1 MQKCSNCGAANDDSA
16 VFCVSCNHYLA
27 WTDSPKHRPDRP
39 RPAEPTPDGGPD
51 PAPDAA
57 PATEVST
64 PLATPGP
71 TEPARPA
78 GGDKTV
84 TSQPSAGPES
94 PDADGTAGPV
104 ESTGST
110 TPEVT
115 ESPPRPASVLRR
127 VPLRQPQAQHI
138 SSSRPADVAAL
149 ISAIDQGRSI
159 AQGRQRPD
167 LAEHL
172 DRARQQL
179 EGRRITCVVVGE
191 YKRGKSTLINAV
203 IQRAVC
209 PVDAD
214 IVTAIPTLVRYGD
227 QARLTSYH
235 QPPHGEGLVAKT
247 HSLNEITDL
256 VSEDTRKE
264 DGQIR
269 SVEVRVPHRVLRSG
283 LCLLDTP
290 GVGGLESAHGQIT
303 MGTLSAADCLLFA
316 TDASQELTG
325 PELEFLQGAV
335 KRCPATA
342 LVVTKTDVFPH
353 WRRIV
358 ELDKAHLTEAGLD
371 LPVIPVSSFL
381 RLRALHDP
389 SLNEESGFIA
399 LMEFLASAVVD
410 LGTNL
415 AAARAA
421 VDVDF
426 VARQLAHET
435 DAEQVA
441 LTKPDERPALVEQ
454 ISQAQK
460 RAVNLKSPTATW
472 QQTLY
477 DGIQDLN
484 ADVEHDLQKRLRG
497 IAKDV
502 QSLIDQGD
510 PTEMWTETEAWLRQ
524 QVGIAAVANRDLLVT
539 RARELS
545 DDVAEQFQ
553 LEAGTGVE
561 LELTGLSERVQDIML
576 GPAAQGIPGGRLAPM
591 LVATRISMLIPMMAL
606 GVAAHFLTFGLLLP
620 VMGVATS
627 LGAGV
632 GGKLFKSEGQRQR
645 AYRQQ
650 SAKAV
655 ASKYLDEVA
664 FLLNKET
671 RDALRRIQRTLR
683 DDLQARA
690 NSLHRSTAA
699 ALEAA
704 QRASALPMDERAPRS
719 RRLVSESQKL
729 QSIRASMGQ
738 FAAVGAQAAVGGG
751 VALGAGGIASHLEGS
766 GGDQVDLA
774 DPAPDVGEHDG

>member
-1 MQKCSNCGAANDDSA
+1 MQKCSNCGVANNDSA

-27 WTDSPKHRPDRP
+27 WSDTPKDRP
-39 RPAEPTPDGGPD
+39 GRPRRPQPTPD
-51 PAPDAA
+51 PAPTAEVTALSTTEA
-57 PATEVST
+57 PAST
-64 PLATPGP
+64 QADGGAGTPDIPVPVGTKPLDA
-71 TEPARPA
+71 ARPA
-78 GGDKTV
+78 ARAKSV
-84 TSQPSAGPES
+84 A
-94 PDADGTAGPV
+94 
-104 ESTGST
+104 ST
-110 TPEVT
+110 TPTVT
-115 ESPPRPASVLRR
+115 EPPHRPESGMRRESPRP
-127 VPLRQPQAQHI
+127 PHTPPI
-138 SSSRPADVAAL
+138 TSSPSADVATL
-149 ISAIDQGRSI
+149 ISALDQSRSM
-159 AQGRQRPD
+159 AQDRHRPD

-172 DRARQQL
+172 DRARHQL
-179 EGRRITCVVVGE
+179 EGRQVTCVIVGE

-214 IVTAIPTLVRYGD
+214 IVTAIPTLIRYGD
-227 QARLTSYH
+227 QARLTSYQQLH
-235 QPPHGEGLVAKT
+235 RGADLVAKT

-256 VSEDTRKE
+256 VSEHGRRE

-269 SVEVRVPHRVLRSG
+269 SVEVRVPHRVLRAG

-290 GVGGLESAHGQIT
+290 GVGGLESGHGQIT
-303 MGTLSAADCLLFA
+303 MGTLSAADCLLFV

-325 PELEFLQGAV
+325 PEMEFLQGAV
-335 KRCPATA
+335 KRCPTTA

-358 ELDKAHLTEAGLD
+358 ELDSAHLTKAGLD

-389 SLNEESGFIA
+389 SLNPESGFAA

-410 LGTNL
+410 LGTNR

-426 VARQLAHET
+426 VARQLAHES
-435 DAEQVA
+435 DAEQVVLA
-441 LTKPDERPALVEQ
+441 KPDERPALVAK

-460 RAVNLKSPTATW
+460 RAVRLKSPTATW
-472 QQTLY
+472 QQTLF

-484 ADVEHDLQKRLRG
+484 ADVEHDLQKRLRDIG
-497 IAKDV
+497 KAV
-502 QSLIDQGD
+502 GSLIDQGD
-510 PTEMWTETEAWLRQ
+510 PTEMWTDTEVWLRQ

-545 DDVAEQFQ
+545 DDVAEQFE
-553 LEAGTGVE
+553 LEAGTGVV
-561 LELTGLSERVQDIML
+561 LELDGLSERLQDITL
-576 GPAAQGIPGGRLAPM
+576 GPTTQGIPGGRLAPM

-606 GVAAHFLTFGLLLP
+606 GAAHFLSGGLLLP

-645 AYRQQ
+645 TYRQQ
-650 SAKAV
+650 SAKAA

-671 RDALRRIQRTLR
+671 RDGLRRIQRTLR
-683 DDLQARA
+683 DDLQTRA
-690 NSLHRSTAA
+690 NAIHRSTAA

-704 QRASALPMDERAPRS
+704 QRASALPKEERGARS

-729 QSIRASMGQ
+729 RSIRVSMGQ
-738 FAAVGAQAAVGGG
+738 FAAVGAQAAVGTG
-751 VALGAGGIASHLEGS
+751 VALGAGAIPSHLEGTGRS
-766 GGDQVDLA
+766 DVDLA
-774 DPAPDVGEHDG
+774 HPAPDFGGHDA